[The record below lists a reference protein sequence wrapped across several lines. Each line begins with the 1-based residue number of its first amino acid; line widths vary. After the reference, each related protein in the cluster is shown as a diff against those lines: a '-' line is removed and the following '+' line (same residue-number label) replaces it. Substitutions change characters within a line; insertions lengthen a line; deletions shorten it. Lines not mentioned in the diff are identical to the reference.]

1 MVKLYGPA
9 NGFGWKEN
17 EIIAAQ
23 IISVPV
29 SLPVQ
34 MADRSF
40 RQVLVSLVVV
50 GIVTLLVLDLLL
62 YFTVVRPS
70 AASQSGP
77 MRSARATWT
86 YRSCRSRDTTRSP
99 SSLRRST
106 GCTAASPPP

>member
-29 SLPVQ
+29 SLPVE

-40 RQVLVSLVVV
+40 RQVLLSLVGV
-50 GIVTLLVLDLLL
+50 GIVTLLVL
-62 YFTVVRPS
+62 TCSSISPSCAPS
-70 AASQSGP
+70 AASQRGP
-77 MRSARATWT
+77 TRSARVT
-86 YRSCRSRDTTRSP
+86 
-99 SSLRRST
+99 
-106 GCTAASPPP
+106 